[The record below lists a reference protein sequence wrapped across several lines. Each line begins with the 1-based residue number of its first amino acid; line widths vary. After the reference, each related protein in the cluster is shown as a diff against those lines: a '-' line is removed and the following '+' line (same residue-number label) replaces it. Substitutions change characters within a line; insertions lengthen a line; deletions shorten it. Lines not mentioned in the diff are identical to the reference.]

1 MNKKVCFD
9 CGRDIPQ
16 GREVRLREDGLGW
29 GIGGGRW
36 GGGWGGGGG
45 WGSSGDAAFL
55 WICVSCYRK
64 RKRKRMI
71 IFLILIGIF
80 VAIFL
85 GTLIWILIRAG
96 KRS

>member
-1 MNKKVCFD
+1 MNKKICFD
-9 CGRDIPQ
+9 CSREIPQ

-45 WGSSGDAAFL
+45 WGTSGDAAFL
-55 WICVSCYRK
+55 WICTSCYRK
-64 RKRKRMI
+64 RKRRRLI
-71 IFLILIGIF
+71 ITLIIIGIF

-85 GTLIWILIRAG
+85 GTLVWTLIRIG
-96 KRS
+96 KHS